1 MIIKFKITILN
12 SMILIMIILLILYP
26 IKRSGL
32 VYTAA
37 TRLESETKRG
47 KKLFSTIIIVIVI
60 VKESPPLNILRT
72 DSNIPKYCTN
82 PTLHN
87 LVQILHNT
95 IR

>member
-47 KKLFSTIIIVIVI
+47 KKLFSTIIIII

-82 PTLHN
+82 PTDHN